1 MNTNLKKLVYVP
13 ILHARE
19 DSVRSLPRTF
29 PPRAD
34 PPVAELRG
42 GNEKS
47 GIKDKELNADHSAVG
62 EMWAGITAKIEELT
76 LPWNKTRIYQ
86 DGLPVSGKEL
96 EIVTRLTDNGSWNH
110 LLILNLLK
118 KGAKLEG
125 TENMDFLMREY
136 DFLNI
141 LLMKN
146 SGPGSA
152 VASTDLSAIAT
163 RATAEQTAAMAEYQA
178 KSRELLKMRDEFIAN
193 RVKTTLQEGEV
204 GIVFMGVMHRL
215 DKMLEKDFMISYI
228 IYRLPFRSVG
238 AIYNA

>member
-19 DSVRSLPRTF
+19 AS
-29 PPRAD
+29 
-34 PPVAELRG
+34 ENKQG
-42 GNEKS
+42 GEF
-47 GIKDKELNADHSAVG
+47 NAGQSAVG
-62 EMWAGITAKIEELT
+62 EMWAGITAKIEELN

-136 DFLNI
+136 DLLNI
-141 LLMKN
+141 LLMKQAGADM
-146 SGPGSA
+146 SAGDPGA
-152 VASTDLSAIAT
+152 K
-163 RATAEQTAAMAEYQA
+163 AEYQA
-178 KSRELLKMRDEFIAN
+178 KSRGLLAQRDEFIAN
-193 RVKTTLQEGEV
+193 RIKTTLQEGEV
-204 GIVFMGVMHRL
+204 SLVFIGVMHRL
-215 DKMLEKDFMISYI
+215 DKILEKDFPISYV
-228 IYRLPFRSVG
+228 IYRIPFRSVG
-238 AIYNA
+238 AIYNTALK

>member
-1 MNTNLKKLVYVP
+1 MTNAIRKLVYVP

-19 DSVRSLPRTF
+19 DVGNKAGVLQGNDVGTALARDHRPQ
-29 PPRAD
+29 AD
-34 PPVAELRG
+34 ILRH
-42 GNEKS
+42 S
-47 GIKDKELNADHSAVG
+47 SAVG
-62 EMWAGITAKIEELT
+62 EMWAGITAKIEELN

-136 DFLNI
+136 DLLNI

-146 SGPGSA
+146 SGSEQSP
-152 VASTDLSAIAT
+152 LSSGQA
-163 RATAEQTAAMAEYQA
+163 AAMADLSSVALRAKEEYQA
-178 KSRELLKMRDEFIAN
+178 KSRELLKMRDEFILN
-193 RVKTTLQEGEV
+193 RIKTTLQEGEV
-204 GIVFMGVMHRL
+204 GIIFMGVMHRL
-215 DKMLEKDFMISYI
+215 DKMLEKDFLISYV

>member
-1 MNTNLKKLVYVP
+1 MTTNLRKLVYVP
-13 ILHARE
+13 VLHARE
-19 DSVRSLPRTF
+19 DSGQAASVLH
-29 PPRAD
+29 
-34 PPVAELRG
+34 

-47 GIKDKELNADHSAVG
+47 GIKDKEFNADQSAVG
-62 EMWAGITAKIEELT
+62 EMWAGITAKIEELN

-96 EIVTRLTDNGSWNH
+96 EIVTRLTDHGSWNH

-125 TENMDFLMREY
+125 TEDMDFLMREY
-136 DFLNI
+136 DFLNV

-146 SGPGSA
+146 
-152 VASTDLSAIAT
+152 ASTG
-163 RATAEQTAAMAEYQA
+163 QTAAVAEYQA
-178 KSRELLKMRDEFIAN
+178 KSRELLKMRDEFILN

-215 DKMLEKDFMISYI
+215 DKMLEKDFLISYV

>member
-1 MNTNLKKLVYVP
+1 MTNAIRKLVYVP
-13 ILHARE
+13 VLHARE
-19 DSVRSLPRTF
+19 DSVRSLPRTL
-29 PPRAD
+29 
-34 PPVAELRG
+34 LRG

-47 GIKDKELNADHSAVG
+47 GIKDKEFNADHSAVG
-62 EMWAGITAKIEELT
+62 EMWAGITAKIEELN

-125 TENMDFLMREY
+125 TENIDFLMREY
-136 DFLNI
+136 DFLNV

-146 SGPGSA
+146 
-152 VASTDLSAIAT
+152 AST
-163 RATAEQTAAMAEYQA
+163 EQTAAMAEYQA
-178 KSRELLKMRDEFIAN
+178 KSRELLKMRDEFILN

-204 GIVFMGVMHRL
+204 GIIFMGVMHRL
-215 DKMLEKDFMISYI
+215 DKMLEKDFLISYV

>member
-1 MNTNLKKLVYVP
+1 MTTNLRKLVYVP
-13 ILHARE
+13 VLHARE
-19 DSVRSLPRTF
+19 DSGQAASVLQ
-29 PPRAD
+29 
-34 PPVAELRG
+34 
-42 GNEKS
+42 GNEKI
-47 GIKDKELNADHSAVG
+47 GIKDKEFNADHSAVG
-62 EMWAGITAKIEELT
+62 EMWAGITAKIEELN

-136 DFLNI
+136 DFLNV

-146 SGPGSA
+146 VDTG
-152 VASTDLSAIAT
+152 
-163 RATAEQTAAMAEYQA
+163 QTEAMAEYQA
-178 KSRELLKMRDEFIAN
+178 KSRELLKMRDEFILN

-204 GIVFMGVMHRL
+204 GIIFMGVMHRL
-215 DKMLEKDFMISYI
+215 DKMLEKDFLISYV

>member
-1 MNTNLKKLVYVP
+1 MNTNLRRLVYVP

-19 DSVRSLPRTF
+19 DSGQARLQRYAQSAAADG
-29 PPRAD
+29 RA
-34 PPVAELRG
+34 VSES
-42 GNEKS
+42 EKS
-47 GIKDKELNADHSAVG
+47 GAMDREFIADDSAVG
-62 EMWAGITAKIEELT
+62 EMWAGITAKIEELN

-136 DFLNI
+136 DLLNI

-146 SGPGSA
+146 SG
-152 VASTDLSAIAT
+152 
-163 RATAEQTAAMAEYQA
+163 AEQSAAMAEYQA
-178 KSRELLKMRDEFIAN
+178 KSRELLKLRDEFILN
-193 RVKTTLQEGEV
+193 RFKATLREGEV

-215 DKMLEKDFMISYI
+215 DKMLEKDFLISYV
-228 IYRLPFRSVG
+228 IYRLPFHSVE

>member
-1 MNTNLKKLVYVP
+1 MTANLRKLVYVP

-19 DSVRSLPRTF
+19 DSGQAASVLQ
-29 PPRAD
+29 
-34 PPVAELRG
+34 

-47 GIKDKELNADHSAVG
+47 SMKDKEFNADHSAVG
-62 EMWAGITAKIEELT
+62 EMWAGITAKIEELN

-96 EIVTRLTDNGSWNH
+96 EIVTRLADNGSWNH

-136 DFLNI
+136 DFLNV
-141 LLMKN
+141 LLMN
-146 SGPGSA
+146 SSSA
-152 VASTDLSAIAT
+152 DLSSDLSPVAAAAKGEAASLA
-163 RATAEQTAAMAEYQA
+163 RAKEEYQA
-178 KSRELLKMRDEFIAN
+178 KSRELLKMRDEFILN

-215 DKMLEKDFMISYI
+215 DKMLEKDFLISYV

>member
-1 MNTNLKKLVYVP
+1 MTANLRKLVYVP

-19 DSVRSLPRTF
+19 DSGQAASVLQ
-29 PPRAD
+29 
-34 PPVAELRG
+34 
-42 GNEKS
+42 GNEKI
-47 GIKDKELNADHSAVG
+47 GMKDKEFNANHSAVG
-62 EMWAGITAKIEELT
+62 EMWAGITAKIEELH

-125 TENMDFLMREY
+125 TENMDFIMREY
-136 DFLNI
+136 DLLNI

-146 SGPGSA
+146 SGSEQS
-152 VASTDLSAIAT
+152 VAMT
-163 RATAEQTAAMAEYQA
+163 EYQV
-178 KSRELLKMRDEFIAN
+178 KSRELLQMRDEFILN
-193 RVKTTLQEGEV
+193 RVKSTLQEGEL

-215 DKMLEKDFMISYI
+215 DKMLEKDFLISYV

>member
-1 MNTNLKKLVYVP
+1 MTNAIRKLVYVP

-19 DSVRSLPRTF
+19 DVGNKAGVLQGNDVGSALARDHRPQ
-29 PPRAD
+29 AD
-34 PPVAELRG
+34 ILRH
-42 GNEKS
+42 S
-47 GIKDKELNADHSAVG
+47 SAVG
-62 EMWAGITAKIEELT
+62 EMWAGITAKIEELN

-136 DFLNI
+136 DLLNI

-146 SGPGSA
+146 SGSEQSP
-152 VASTDLSAIAT
+152 LSSGQA
-163 RATAEQTAAMAEYQA
+163 AAMAEYQA
-178 KSRELLKMRDEFIAN
+178 KSRELLKMRDEFILN

-204 GIVFMGVMHRL
+204 SIVFMGVMHRL
-215 DKMLEKDFMISYI
+215 DKMLEKDFLVSYV

>member
-1 MNTNLKKLVYVP
+1 MTTNLRRLVYVP
-13 ILHARE
+13 VLHARE
-19 DSVRSLPRTF
+19 DSLPAGAALQTLQ
-29 PPRAD
+29 AGGQ
-34 PPVAELRG
+34 AASILR

-47 GIKDKELNADHSAVG
+47 GLKDKEFNADHSAIG
-62 EMWAGITAKIEELT
+62 EMWAGITAKIEELG

-86 DGLPVSGKEL
+86 DGLPVSGREL
-96 EIVTRLTDNGSWNH
+96 EIVTRLTDSGSWNH

-118 KGAKLEG
+118 KGAQLEG

-136 DFLNI
+136 DLLNI
-141 LLMKN
+141 FLMKN
-146 SGPGSA
+146 SGADLSA
-152 VASTDLSAIAT
+152 VAPGAK
-163 RATAEQTAAMAEYQA
+163 AEQSAAMAEYQA
-178 KSRELLKMRDEFIAN
+178 KSRELLKIRDEFILK

-215 DKMLEKDFMISYI
+215 DKMLEKDFLVSYV

>member
-1 MNTNLKKLVYVP
+1 
-13 ILHARE
+13 
-19 DSVRSLPRTF
+19 
-29 PPRAD
+29 
-34 PPVAELRG
+34 
-42 GNEKS
+42 
-47 GIKDKELNADHSAVG
+47 
-62 EMWAGITAKIEELT
+62 MWVGITAKIEELN

-146 SGPGSA
+146 
-152 VASTDLSAIAT
+152 AST
-163 RATAEQTAAMAEYQA
+163 EQTAAMADLSSVAAAAKEEYQI
-178 KSRELLKMRDEFIAN
+178 KSRELLKMRDEFILN

-204 GIVFMGVMHRL
+204 GIIFMGVMHRL
-215 DKMLEKDFMISYI
+215 DKMLEKDFLISYV

>member
-19 DSVRSLPRTF
+19 EPGKTASVLQ
-29 PPRAD
+29 
-34 PPVAELRG
+34 

-47 GIKDKELNADHSAVG
+47 GIKDKEFNADHSAVG

-86 DGLPVSGKEL
+86 DGLPVCGEEL
-96 EIVTRLTDNGSWNH
+96 KIVERLAEHGSWNH
-110 LLILNLLK
+110 LLILNLLR
-118 KGAKLEG
+118 KGVKLEG

-136 DFLNI
+136 DLLNI

-146 SGPGSA
+146 SG
-152 VASTDLSAIAT
+152 
-163 RATAEQTAAMAEYQA
+163 AEQSPLSSEQSPLQAGQSAAMAEYQA
-178 KSRELLKMRDEFIAN
+178 KSRELLTRRDDFIFN
-193 RVKTTLQEGEV
+193 RIKTTLQEGEV
-204 GIVFMGVMHRL
+204 GVVFMGVMHRL
-215 DKMLEKDFMISYI
+215 DKMLEKDFLISYI